1 MHDFDQLIEQFKP
14 KAALA
19 ISEFREFVEKN
30 FDAFDI
36 DSDGFLSRN
45 ELESA
50 LSQKDRTAKEAGFL
64 SFLLVRLSEIAASHE
79 EEWGSKP
86 DCISK
91 LDVQEFFAKLTD

>member
-19 ISEFREFVEKN
+19 INEFRDFVEKN
-30 FDAFDI
+30 FDAFDL
-36 DSDGFLSRN
+36 DGDGFLSRS
-45 ELESA
+45 ELEAA
-50 LSQKDRTAKEAGFL
+50 LAQKDRTAKEAGFL
-64 SFLLVRLSEIAASHE
+64 SFLLIRLAEIALSHE

-91 LDVQEFFAKLTD
+91 